1 VPSEPPDFAPLRFS
15 TGALPEPA
23 RIPFWREVFA
33 REIVRVDIEPR
44 SDVEFQAEAAL
55 RLLPG
60 LKTLSCISA
69 PARYRRTSQLVAD
82 GDDALS
88 VLINVAGTMTAS
100 QRDREVSL
108 GPGDATLL
116 LHAEPAA
123 MTHSQIHY
131 QAVVVPRAALAP
143 LVADVENAAMRLIPH
158 ASDALRLLAGYLNTV
173 REDLLLATPDL
184 RQLVAT
190 HVQDLVAML
199 IGATREGTAIAA
211 DRGVRATRL
220 ATIKADIIEHLGRRD
235 LSLVA
240 VAARQHVSPR
250 YVQRLFES
258 EEGTFSEFVLD
269 QRLARAHRLLGDP
282 RCADRTVSAI
292 AFASGFGDLSYFNR
306 VFRARYGATPSDVRA
321 DAQRG

>member
-1 VPSEPPDFAPLRFS
+1 VPSEPPNFAPLRFS
-15 TGALPEPA
+15 TGALPVPERVA
-23 RIPFWREVFA
+23 LWREVFA

-44 SDVEFQAEAAL
+44 SDVEFEAEATL
-55 RLLPG
+55 RTLPG

-69 PARYRRTSQLVAD
+69 AAHYRRTPQLVVD

-100 QRDREVSL
+100 QRDRDVSL

-123 MTHSQIHY
+123 MTHSQVHY

-143 LVADVENAAMRLIPH
+143 LVADVEDAAMRLIAH
-158 ASDALRLLAGYLNTV
+158 GNDALRLLAGYLNTV

-184 RQLVAT
+184 RHLVAT
-190 HVQDLVAML
+190 HVHDLVAML
-199 IGATREGTAIAA
+199 IGAAREGAAIAA
-211 DRGVRATRL
+211 DRGVRAARL
-220 ATIKADIIEHLGRRD
+220 AAIKADIIEHLGRRD

-240 VAARQHVSPR
+240 VAARQHVTPR

-258 EEGTFSEFVLD
+258 DGGTFTEFVLD
-269 QRLARAHRLLGDP
+269 QRLARAHRMLTD
-282 RCADRTVSAI
+282 RRHADWTISAV
-292 AFASGFGDLSYFNR
+292 AFTSGFGDLSYFHR

-321 DAQRG
+321 GAQRG